1 MIGLEGGTM
10 HCVEPGPSQ
19 VAVTFEVIGCFRTR
33 GAAMVLPAEDEVR
46 HHRCHSPPAVAKRVV
61 GGIQGAGGQSWQ

>member
-1 MIGLEGGTM
+1 M

-46 HHRCHSPPAVAKRVV
+46 NLAGITDAIRLLRLPNALWEAFKEQV
-61 GGIQGAGGQSWQ
+61 GNPGNE